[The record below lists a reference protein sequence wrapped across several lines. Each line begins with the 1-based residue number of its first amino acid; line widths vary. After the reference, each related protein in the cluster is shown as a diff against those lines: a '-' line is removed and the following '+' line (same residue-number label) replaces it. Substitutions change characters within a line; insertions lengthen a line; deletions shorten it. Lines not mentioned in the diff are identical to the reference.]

1 MTDLSDYRDSE
12 MVSDCCNAGI
22 DIDIPICQEC
32 GEWAEPVNLEED
44 E

>member
-1 MTDLSDYRDSE
+1 MINSDVSTEGY
-12 MVSDCCNAGI
+12 VSDCCGAGI
-22 DIDIPICQEC
+22 DLDIPICQDC